1 MDKCYKKLTSI
12 KTKHVLIQIELKAEQ
27 DKRKDLQTSDLNL
40 LIGQSYFFSVKLQN
54 FLIFQPTFDSFGRPG
69 DLTESLIAWKSKGLS
84 NEIINLLL
92 QQIIVFL
99 LN

>member
-12 KTKHVLIQIELKAEQ
+12 KTKHELIRIELKAEQ
-27 DKRKDLQTSDLNL
+27 DERKDLQTSDLNL
-40 LIGQSYFFSVKLQN
+40 LIGQSYFFSVTLKI
-54 FLIFQPTFDSFGRPG
+54 FLIFQPTFDSFGMPG
-69 DLTESLIAWKSKGLS
+69 DLTASLIAWKSKGLS